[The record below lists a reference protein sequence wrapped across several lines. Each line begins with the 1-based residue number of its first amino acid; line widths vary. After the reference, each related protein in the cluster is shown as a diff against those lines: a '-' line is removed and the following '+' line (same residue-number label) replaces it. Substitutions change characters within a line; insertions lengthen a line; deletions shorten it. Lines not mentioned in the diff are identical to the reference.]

1 MEGTQVNIVEVITQT
16 INNLFS
22 NLFSSVDNSLYSVLD
37 DLLFIGPN
45 ILNDSNLGKILGN
58 IDSNGLILICN
69 SLLLGFALYYAFF
82 LLLSKFTLSQVQN
95 PVQFVFKLFLSALAI
110 NYSLF
115 IVEQFITLFSNIS
128 LAIREVG
135 ENIFNENICL
145 TTFIEKFNSTV
156 YFENSQLNIFSLDGL
171 MKSLVSIG
179 LLNLAISY
187 SVRYVLIK
195 VFIIFA
201 PFAFISLI
209 NSNTSW
215 IFKSWFKLL
224 VSLLSLQILVS
235 LILLISFSIK
245 FDSSDIFSKFV
256 YLGSVYALIKA
267 NSFIKDF
274 MGGLSTDVSA
284 GISSFR
290 SLFSK

>member
-1 MEGTQVNIVEVITQT
+1 MEDTQINIVEAITQT

-22 NLFSSVDNSLYSVLD
+22 NLFSSIDNSLYNVLD

-45 ILNDSNLGKILGN
+45 LFNDPSLEKILGN
-58 IDSNGLILICN
+58 INSNGLILICN
-69 SLLLGFALYYAFF
+69 SLLLGFTLYYAFF
-82 LLLSKFTLSQVQN
+82 LLLSRFTFSQVQN
-95 PVQFVFKLFLSALAI
+95 PVQFISKLFLSAIAI

-145 TTFIEKFNSTV
+145 TSFIENFNSTV
-156 YFENSQLNIFSLDGL
+156 YLEDSQLNIFSVDGL
-171 MKSLVSIG
+171 MKCFVSIG

-187 SVRYVLIK
+187 SIRYVLIK

-209 NSNTSW
+209 NTNTSW
-215 IFKSWFKLL
+215 IFKSWFKLFI
-224 VSLLSLQILVS
+224 SLLALQIMVS
-235 LILLISFSIK
+235 LILLISFSIEFK
-245 FDSSDIFSKFV
+245 ASDVLSKFI
-256 YLGSVYALIKA
+256 YIGSVYALIRA
-267 NSFIKDF
+267 NSFIKEF
-274 MGGLSTDVSA
+274 IGGLSTDVSV
-284 GISSFR
+284 GISNFR
-290 SLFSK
+290 SLLSK